1 MNIELLKEVKTPEET
16 ASIVYEILKA
26 KGIEVVLT
34 GGSCMEIYTHSNYS
48 SYDLDFIANP
58 SIKSEQVK
66 NAMIEAGFEKTK
78 DRYFKHPDNDYYVEF
93 PTGPVSLGNE
103 EPKEHNELKTH
114 VGTLK
119 LLTPTNCVKDRLC
132 AYLYHNGE
140 ECFSQAIAVAHKN
153 EIDKENLLKWADKEC
168 LEMKQIVNELFNNL
182 EYLYKVVDNELIK
195 SYLKS
200 KEEKHKVDI
209 SIESDF
215 LLLTDDLIDDYI
227 IHQLLNV
234 ELGENKMYY
243 NKMKNLYDD
252 YYLSL
257 EVEKALNDGE
267 KSIKVNF
274 EL

>member
-1 MNIELLKEVKTPEET
+1 
-16 ASIVYEILKA
+16 
-26 KGIEVVLT
+26 
-34 GGSCMEIYTHSNYS
+34 MEIYTHSNYS

-103 EPKEHNELKTH
+103 EPKEHSELKTH

-153 EIDKENLLKWADKEC
+153 EIDKENLLKWAAKEC
-168 LEMKQIVNELFNNL
+168 SKMENTVNELFKDL
-182 EYLYKVVDNELIK
+182 EYLDK
-195 SYLKS
+195 
-200 KEEKHKVDI
+200 
-209 SIESDF
+209 
-215 LLLTDDLIDDYI
+215 T
-227 IHQLLNV
+227 
-234 ELGENKMYY
+234 
-243 NKMKNLYDD
+243 
-252 YYLSL
+252 
-257 EVEKALNDGE
+257 
-267 KSIKVNF
+267 VNN
-274 EL
+274 

>member
-1 MNIELLKEVKTPEET
+1 MKMNIELLKEVKTPEET

-103 EPKEHNELKTH
+103 EPKVHNELKTL

-132 AYLYHNGE
+132 AYVYHGGK
-140 ECFSQAIAVAHKN
+140 ECFQQAIAVAHLNSIDFENLKIWAKN
-153 EIDKENLLKWADKEC
+153 E
-168 LEMKQIVNELFNNL
+168 
-182 EYLYKVVDNELIK
+182 
-195 SYLKS
+195 S
-200 KEEKHKVDI
+200 KEM
-209 SIESDF
+209 
-215 LLLTDDLIDDYI
+215 
-227 IHQLLNV
+227 
-234 ELGENKMYY
+234 ELAVKDMLD
-243 NKMKNLYDD
+243 NLF
-252 YYLSL
+252 LSL
-257 EVEKALNDGE
+257 R
-267 KSIKVNF
+267 
-274 EL
+274 

>member
-140 ECFSQAIAVAHKN
+140 ECFSQAIAVAHRNK
-153 EIDKENLLKWADKEC
+153 IDEKDLLNWAVKEC
-168 LEMKQIVNELFNNL
+168 SKMEDTVNELFKDL
-182 EYLYKVVDNELIK
+182 EYLNKTVNNQLIK
-195 SYLKS
+195 SYLKT

-209 SIESDF
+209 SIEADF
-215 LLLTDDLIDDYI
+215 LLLTDDLIDDYV
-227 IHQLLNV
+227 IHELLEI
-234 ELGENKMYY
+234 ELGDDASYYEKMEH
-243 NKMKNLYDD
+243 LYKK
-252 YYLSL
+252 L
-257 EVEKALNDGE
+257 
-267 KSIKVNF
+267 
-274 EL
+274 

>member
-1 MNIELLKEVKTPEET
+1 MNIELLKEVTTPEET

-66 NAMIEAGFEKTK
+66 DAMIEAGFEKTK

-153 EIDKENLLKWADKEC
+153 EIDKENLSKWAVKEC
-168 LEMKQIVNELFNNL
+168 AEMQETVNELLKNL
-182 EYLYKVVDNELIK
+182 EYLDKTVNNELIK
-195 SYLKS
+195 SYLKT

-209 SIESDF
+209 SIEADF
-215 LLLTDDLIDDYI
+215 TLLTDDLIDDYV
-227 IHQLLNV
+227 IHELLGV
-234 ELGENKMYY
+234 ELGEDAIYYEKMEQ
-243 NKMKNLYDD
+243 LYKK
-252 YYLSL
+252 L
-257 EVEKALNDGE
+257 
-267 KSIKVNF
+267 F
-274 EL
+274 

>member
-1 MNIELLKEVKTPEET
+1 MNSELLKEVKTPEET
-16 ASIVYEILKA
+16 ASIVYEILKSN
-26 KGIEVVLT
+26 GIDVVLT
-34 GGSCMEIYTHSNYS
+34 DGSCMEIYTHSNYS

-58 SIKSEQVK
+58 SIKSEQVR

-103 EPKEHNELKTH
+103 EPKVHNELKTH
-114 VGTLK
+114 LGSLK

-132 AYLYHNGE
+132 AYLYHDGE

-153 EIDKENLLKWADKEC
+153 EIDKENLLNWAAKEC
-168 LEMKQIVNELFNNL
+168 LEMEETVSELFNNL
-182 EYLYKVVDNELIK
+182 EYLDKVVDNELIK

-209 SIESDF
+209 SGESDF

-227 IHQLLNV
+227 IHELLGV
-234 ELGENKMYY
+234 DLGDDVTYY
-243 NKMKNLYDD
+243 EKMKKLY
-252 YYLSL
+252 
-257 EVEKALNDGE
+257 E
-267 KSIKVNF
+267 
-274 EL
+274 ELL

>member
-66 NAMIEAGFEKTK
+66 NAMIEAGFEKK

-93 PTGPVSLGNE
+93 PTGPVSLGHE

-119 LLTPTNCVKDRLC
+119 LLTPTNCIKDRLC
-132 AYLYHNGE
+132 AYLYHGGE

-153 EIDKENLLKWADKEC
+153 EIDKENLLKWAAKEC
-168 LEMKQIVNELFNNL
+168 SKMENTVNELFKDL
-182 EYLYKVVDNELIK
+182 EYLDKTVTNELIK

-209 SIESDF
+209 SKESNF
-215 LLLTDDLIDDYI
+215 LLLMDDLIDDYI
-227 IHQLLNV
+227 IHELLGV
-234 ELGENKMYY
+234 ELGVDAIYY
-243 NKMKNLYDD
+243 EKIEQLY
-252 YYLSL
+252 
-257 EVEKALNDGE
+257 K
-267 KSIKVNF
+267 
-274 EL
+274 ELF

>member
-1 MNIELLKEVKTPEET
+1 MKMNIELLKEVKTPEET

-58 SIKSEQVK
+58 SIKTEQVTK
-66 NAMIEAGFEKTK
+66 AMINAGFEKTK

-103 EPKEHNELKTH
+103 EPKVHNELKTK

-140 ECFSQAIAVAHKN
+140 
-153 EIDKENLLKWADKEC
+153 
-168 LEMKQIVNELFNNL
+168 
-182 EYLYKVVDNELIK
+182 
-195 SYLKS
+195 
-200 KEEKHKVDI
+200 
-209 SIESDF
+209 
-215 LLLTDDLIDDYI
+215 
-227 IHQLLNV
+227 
-234 ELGENKMYY
+234 
-243 NKMKNLYDD
+243 
-252 YYLSL
+252 
-257 EVEKALNDGE
+257 
-267 KSIKVNF
+267 
-274 EL
+274 

>member
-1 MNIELLKEVKTPEET
+1 MNIELLKEVTTPEET

-93 PTGPVSLGNE
+93 PTGPVCLGNE
-103 EPKEHNELKTH
+103 EPKVHNELKTH

-140 ECFSQAIAVAHKN
+140 ECFSQAIAVAHRNK
-153 EIDKENLLKWADKEC
+153 IDEEDLLKWATKEC
-168 LEMKQIVNELFNNL
+168 QEMEDAVNELFKDL
-182 EYLYKVVDNELIK
+182 QYLDKVVTNKLIK
-195 SYLKS
+195 FYLKS

-209 SIESDF
+209 SVESDF
-215 LLLTDDLIDDYI
+215 TLLTDDLIDDY
-227 IHQLLNV
+227 
-234 ELGENKMYY
+234 
-243 NKMKNLYDD
+243 
-252 YYLSL
+252 
-257 EVEKALNDGE
+257 
-267 KSIKVNF
+267 
-274 EL
+274 

>member
-1 MNIELLKEVKTPEET
+1 MNIELLKEVKTPEDT

-26 KGIEVVLT
+26 KGIDVVLT
-34 GGSCMEIYTHSNYS
+34 GGSCMEIYTNSNYS

-58 SIKSEQVK
+58 SIKTEQVTK
-66 NAMIEAGFEKTK
+66 AMIDSGFEKMK
-78 DRYFKHPDNDYYVEF
+78 NRYFKHPDNAYLVEF
-93 PTGPVSLGNE
+93 PTGPVSLGHE

-153 EIDKENLLKWADKEC
+153 EIDKENLSKWAFKEC
-168 LEMKQIVNELFNNL
+168 LEMQETVNELLKNL
-182 EYLYKVVDNELIK
+182 EYLDKTVDNELIK
-195 SYLKS
+195 SYLKL

-227 IHQLLNV
+227 IHELLGV
-234 ELGENKMYY
+234 ELGEDATYYEKMEQ
-243 NKMKNLYDD
+243 LYKK
-252 YYLSL
+252 L
-257 EVEKALNDGE
+257 
-267 KSIKVNF
+267 F
-274 EL
+274 

>member
-140 ECFSQAIAVAHKN
+140 ECFSQAIAVSHKN
-153 EIDKENLLKWADKEC
+153 EIEKDDLLKWAAREC
-168 LEMKQIVNELFNNL
+168 PEMQNVVNELFKNL
-182 EYLYKVVDNELIK
+182 QYLDKTVTNELIQ

-209 SIESDF
+209 SKEADF
-215 LLLTDDLIDDYI
+215 IFLTDDLIDDYV
-227 IHQLLNV
+227 IHELLGV
-234 ELGENKMYY
+234 ELGDDLIYYEKME
-243 NKMKNLYDD
+243 KLYRK
-252 YYLSL
+252 LF
-257 EVEKALNDGE
+257 
-267 KSIKVNF
+267 F
-274 EL
+274 E

>member
-119 LLTPTNCVKDRLC
+119 LLTSTNCVKDRLC
-132 AYLYHNGE
+132 AYLYHGGE

-153 EIDKENLLKWADKEC
+153 EIDKKDLLKWANKEC
-168 LEMKQIVNELFNNL
+168 HEMEDTVNELFKDL
-182 EYLYKVVDNELIK
+182 EYLDKVVDNELIK

-209 SIESDF
+209 TVEADF
-215 LLLTDDLIDDYI
+215 ILLTDDLIEDYI
-227 IHQLLNV
+227 IYELLGIKLGDHAIYYKRMQQLYR
-234 ELGENKMYY
+234 ER
-243 NKMKNLYDD
+243 
-252 YYLSL
+252 
-257 EVEKALNDGE
+257 
-267 KSIKVNF
+267 
-274 EL
+274 

>member
-1 MNIELLKEVKTPEET
+1 MNIELLKKVKTPEET

-103 EPKEHNELKTH
+103 EPKVHNELKTL

-140 ECFSQAIAVAHKN
+140 ECLSQAIAVAHKN
-153 EIDKENLLKWADKEC
+153 EIDKENLSKWAIKEC
-168 LEMKQIVNELFNNL
+168 IEMQETVNELLKNL
-182 EYLYKVVDNELIK
+182 EYLDKTVDTELIK

-200 KEEKHKVDI
+200 KEEKHKIDI
-209 SIESDF
+209 SIDADF
-215 LLLTDDLIDDYI
+215 TLLTDDLIDDYV
-227 IHQLLNV
+227 IHKLLEV
-234 ELGENKMYY
+234 ELGDDVIYY
-243 NKMKNLYDD
+243 EKMKKLY
-252 YYLSL
+252 S
-257 EVEKALNDGE
+257 
-267 KSIKVNF
+267 
-274 EL
+274 ELF

>member
-1 MNIELLKEVKTPEET
+1 MNIELLKKVKTPEET

-48 SYDLDFIANP
+48 SYDLDFVANP

-66 NAMIEAGFEKTK
+66 NAMINAGFEKTK

-103 EPKEHNELKTH
+103 EPKVHNDLKTL

-140 ECFSQAIAVAHKN
+140 
-153 EIDKENLLKWADKEC
+153 
-168 LEMKQIVNELFNNL
+168 
-182 EYLYKVVDNELIK
+182 
-195 SYLKS
+195 
-200 KEEKHKVDI
+200 
-209 SIESDF
+209 
-215 LLLTDDLIDDYI
+215 
-227 IHQLLNV
+227 
-234 ELGENKMYY
+234 
-243 NKMKNLYDD
+243 
-252 YYLSL
+252 
-257 EVEKALNDGE
+257 
-267 KSIKVNF
+267 
-274 EL
+274 